1 MQMTKLFRRGRSCG
15 DILEVLQS
23 YLDGE
28 TSPDVA
34 RQVALHLGR
43 CDRCERE
50 SAVYDKIR
58 ESLSRRR
65 RDLDPSVMAA
75 LAQFGERIA
84 RGEHA

>member
-1 MQMTKLFRRGRSCG
+1 MQMAKLFRRGRSCG

-28 TSPDVA
+28 TSSDVA
-34 RQVALHLGR
+34 RQVASHLGR

-58 ESLSRRR
+58 ESLSRQR
-65 RDLDPSVMAA
+65 RDLDPTVMAA
-75 LAQFGERIA
+75 LAQFGERLT
-84 RGEHA
+84 RGEHH